1 MRGIDGY
8 STKKKG
14 GTQCML
20 RSSLAFGGSGS
31 KYLAAPAPSPTLA
44 TAIGL
49 KFSKIELDSSLL
61 GT

>member
-1 MRGIDGY
+1 MHVTGR
-8 STKKKG
+8 
-14 GTQCML
+14 
-20 RSSLAFGGSGS
+20 LAFGGSGS

-49 KFSKIELDSSLL
+49 KYSKIELDSSLL

>member
-20 RSSLAFGGSGS
+20 RSRLAFGGSGS

-49 KFSKIELDSSLL
+49 KYSKI
-61 GT
+61 